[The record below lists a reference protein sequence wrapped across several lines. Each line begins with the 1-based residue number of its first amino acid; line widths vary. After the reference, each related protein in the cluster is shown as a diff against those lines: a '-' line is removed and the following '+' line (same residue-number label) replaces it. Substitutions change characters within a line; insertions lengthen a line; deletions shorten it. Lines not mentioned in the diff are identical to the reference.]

1 MVAATDDNSVQ
12 DNVKAKIQ
20 DKEGIHCGGAQRP
33 SSYGFWEPAAVAAL
47 AQQTTVS
54 IETKVTQLMEDLKTL
69 QQSGQYGMEMKMMK
83 KMNACIEATS

>member
-1 MVAATDDNSVQ
+1 MVAASTTLPVH

-20 DKEGIHCGGAQRP
+20 DKEGINCGGAQRP

-69 QQSGQYGMEMKMMK
+69 QQSGQYGMEMKMVK
-83 KMNACIEATS
+83 EMNACIEATS